1 MKQPILLAYQLAAG
15 VSDSLT
21 GAFLIVEPALT
32 LRLLG
37 LHVPADALPFLSFIG
52 AFVFAVG
59 LSYLYGATL
68 VYRAGC
74 ASRLEA
80 VWIVTAIVRCS
91 VAAFILA
98 RVASGVLEPGW
109 LTIAFFDGACVLI
122 QAAGL
127 RQGWLANVDR

>member
-1 MKQPILLAYQLAAG
+1 MKQPILLAYQLVAG

-21 GAFLIVEPALT
+21 GAFLIVEPAWT
-32 LRLLG
+32 LRLMG
-37 LHVPADALPFLSFIG
+37 LHVPTDALPFMSFIG

-68 VYRAGC
+68 VVRAGC
-74 ASRLEA
+74 ASRLETL
-80 VWIVTAIVRCS
+80 WIVTAIVRCS
-91 VAAFILA
+91 VAAFVLA
-98 RVASGVLEPGW
+98 RVAAGTLESGW
-109 LTIAFFDGACVLI
+109 LTIAAFDGVCVVI